1 MATEEIA
8 QPPNLSVMVQRIG
21 SMFERAYAP
30 EARRPNLDEI
40 DAVLMEG
47 YACALEM
54 ERERSQIERSTSL
67 LVRAAGEGDQGGK
80 LRLLSAR
87 HTELDR
93 NIRWLRS
100 LLVELGEYGAGL
112 RSAE

>member
-1 MATEEIA
+1 MPA

-21 SMFERAYAP
+21 SMFERAYVP
-30 EARRPNLDEI
+30 EAPKPSSEEI
-40 DAVLMEG
+40 EAVLMEG

-54 ERERSQIERSTSL
+54 DRERSQIERRTAL
-67 LVRAAGEGDQGGK
+67 LITAAANGEHPGE

-93 NIRWLRS
+93 NVRWLRS
-100 LLVELGEYGAGL
+100 LLVELGEYGASL
-112 RSAE
+112 RSPE